1 MLSSTQDLADT
12 SSSCTEGRSVKVD
25 AKNEN
30 APISFLKMS
39 QSPTL
44 CRFWGRWEFSFFIRC
59 RDLRGFRASST
70 FADTSLSSMSGDN
83 IWLGRIVMNQKNDV
97 WGREY
102 RVRSDAPS
110 HDNCCCCI
118 AELEWL
124 LQHNTATQFSLTVH
138 CSIGLSENWKSSCAI
153 NLLWSQYFFWYT
165 TSIPVMH
172 VNVKRSWKSWQIF
185 A

>member
-1 MLSSTQDLADT
+1 MVIFVQVTSALAASQSSKATLLWTSLKMLSSTQDLADT

-110 HDNCCCCI
+110 HDNCCCLLHCWI
-118 AELEWL
+118 RMTFTTQHCNSIFTHSA
-124 LQHNTATQFSLTVH
+124 LQHWV
-138 CSIGLSENWKSSCAI
+138 EWK
-153 NLLWSQYFFWYT
+153 L
-165 TSIPVMH
+165 
-172 VNVKRSWKSWQIF
+172 KE
-185 A
+185 